1 MPVPPPYWEVP
12 YMLKLTW
19 LLSLLGVYASIIV
32 GNGTAATLFY
42 IAGVAS
48 IIAWGVDFYFPSK
61 GK

>member
-1 MPVPPPYWEVP
+1 
-12 YMLKLTW
+12 MLKLTW